1 MTYSILSHDSKQQLE
16 QERSRLMHERETI
29 IESVTAEI
37 NRLIQHIDALLG
49 SEGKAE
55 GNGSVEAAVPA
66 IEAAVAAVEAAV
78 PTKGTRKGKT
88 KSTTSGAV
96 SSAKVQESTPS
107 PDEVAA
113 PDDAQQKRKRRKSKS
128 FDAEDLKPEF
138 KGLSAIDAM
147 IQVLAK
153 AGGQALSTDE
163 MIQQVYGEFEESE
176 MPRARKS
183 VAGVLAR
190 GARFNTFDKVQE
202 KPARYKLSDSVAS
215 A

>member
-49 SEGKAE
+49 SEGTAE
-55 GNGSVEAAVPA
+55 GNGTVD
-66 IEAAVAAVEAAV
+66 AAV
-78 PTKGTRKGKT
+78 PTVDVAVPAKGTRKGRP

-96 SSAKVQESTPS
+96 SAKSQESAPS
-107 PDEVAA
+107 DSDEVTA
-113 PDDAQQKRKRRKSKS
+113 PDDGQHKRKRRKSKS
-128 FDAEDLKPEF
+128 FDAEDLNSEF
-138 KGLSAIDAM
+138 KGLTAIDAM
-147 IQVLAK
+147 IQVMKK
-153 AGGQALSTDE
+153 AGDQTFSTDE
-163 MIQQVYGEFEESE
+163 MIEQVYGEFDEAE

-190 GARFNTFDKVQE
+190 GARFNTFDKVEE

>member
-49 SEGKAE
+49 SEGMAE
-55 GNGSVEAAVPA
+55 GNGTVDAAVPTVDAAVPA
-66 IEAAVAAVEAAV
+66 
-78 PTKGTRKGKT
+78 KGTRKGKA
-88 KSTTSGAV
+88 KSAASGAV
-96 SSAKVQESTPS
+96 SSAKLQESAPS
-107 PDEVAA
+107 DLDEVTA
-113 PDDAQQKRKRRKSKS
+113 PDDGQQKRKRRKSKS
-128 FDAEDLKPEF
+128 FDAEDLKSEF
-138 KGLSAIDAM
+138 KGLTAIDAM
-147 IQVLAK
+147 IQVMKK
-153 AGGQALSTDE
+153 AGDQTFSTDE
-163 MIQQVYGEFEESE
+163 MIEQVYGEFDEAE

-190 GARFNTFDKVQE
+190 GARFNTFDKVEE

>member
-1 MTYSILSHDSKQQLE
+1 MHD
-16 QERSRLMHERETI
+16 RDTI

-49 SEGKAE
+49 SEGTAE
-55 GNGSVEAAVPA
+55 VNGSVD
-66 IEAAVAAVEAAV
+66 AAV
-78 PTKGTRKGKT
+78 PTVDAVVPTVDAVVPTVDAAGTTKGRRKGKA
-88 KSTTSGAV
+88 KSTASGAV
-96 SSAKVQESTPS
+96 SSAKLQESAPS
-107 PDEVAA
+107 DSDEVAA
-113 PDDAQQKRKRRKSKS
+113 PDDTQQKRKRRKSKS
-128 FDAEDLKPEF
+128 FDAEDLKSEF

-153 AGGQALSTDE
+153 AGGQAFSTDE

>member
-16 QERSRLMHERETI
+16 QERSRLVHERETI

-49 SEGKAE
+49 SEGTAE
-55 GNGSVEAAVPA
+55 VNGTVDTAVPTADAAVPTADAAVPA
-66 IEAAVAAVEAAV
+66 
-78 PTKGTRKGKT
+78 KGTRKGKA
-88 KSTTSGAV
+88 KSTTSGAG
-96 SSAKVQESTPS
+96 SPAKSQESAPS
-107 PDEVAA
+107 SDEVAA
-113 PDDAQQKRKRRKSKS
+113 PDDGQQKRKRRKSKS
-128 FDAEDLKPEF
+128 FDAEDLNSEF
-138 KGLSAIDAM
+138 KGLTAIDAM
-147 IQVLAK
+147 IQVMRE
-153 AGGQALSTDE
+153 AGEQAFSTDE